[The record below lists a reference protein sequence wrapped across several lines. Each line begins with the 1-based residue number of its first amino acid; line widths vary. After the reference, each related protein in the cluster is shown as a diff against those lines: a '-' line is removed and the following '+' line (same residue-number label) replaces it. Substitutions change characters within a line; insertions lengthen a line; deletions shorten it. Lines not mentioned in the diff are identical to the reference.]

1 MIRLLSF
8 LSLLTWAVPAWADYV
23 VERGDVLSVIITEE
37 PKLSRETKV
46 NADGRIML
54 PQLGGIPVAGAG
66 LDAIRERIEQELAK
80 RDIIRS
86 PTVMVEVA
94 TYRPFFIG
102 GAVARPG
109 AIAFEPGLTVRHAL
123 VLAGGPD
130 RSRDAAQLTTTEM
143 LELRAKWRASSYH
156 LLQVKSRI
164 ARLEAELNRAGNPNL
179 GALDTRFVS
188 PQDAKG
194 ILSLDA
200 GLLRDRLEEWS
211 AEQAHLKDVLSLL
224 DFELQVLSKQADHQE
239 RERALQQ
246 DEVENARSL
255 LNKGLIPLPRLQ
267 ELERQESRLSRDL
280 LENQAF
286 AARASQN
293 KANMKHDLDSADT
306 KWRIEVRRDL
316 SDAMLE
322 RTRLEAEIEVLGDRL
337 MASGLSLNGD
347 GTIPRLVPEVII
359 HRSVAGR
366 DEVLNATMTTE
377 VQPGDVL
384 DVDLAEA
391 PS

>member
-23 VERGDVLSVIITEE
+23 VERGDVLSVIIAEE
-37 PKLSRETKV
+37 PKLNRETKV

-54 PQLGGIPVAGAG
+54 PQLGGIPVAGTG
-66 LDAIRERIEQELAK
+66 LDAIRERIERELAK
-80 RDIIRS
+80 LDIIRS

-94 TYRPFFIG
+94 TYRPFYIG

-130 RSRDAAQLTTTEM
+130 KSAQLTTTET
-143 LELRAKWRASSYH
+143 LELQAKWRASSYH

-164 ARLEAELNRAGNPNL
+164 VRLEAELNRVGGPNL
-179 GALDTRFVS
+179 GALDTRSVS

-194 ILSLDA
+194 IISLDA
-200 GLLRDRLEEWS
+200 GLLRDRLDEWS
-211 AEQAHLKDVLSLL
+211 ANQAHLKDVLGLV
-224 DFELQVLSKQADHQE
+224 DFELDVLAKQTDYQE
-239 RERALQQ
+239 KERALQR

-280 LENQAF
+280 LESQAY

-293 KANMKHDLDSADT
+293 KATMKHDLDSADT

-316 SDAMLE
+316 SNAMLE
-322 RTRLEAEIEVLGDRL
+322 RTQLEAELEVIGNRL
-337 MASGLSLNGD
+337 MVAGLSPNGE
-347 GTIPRLVPEVII
+347 GTMPRLVPEVVI

-366 DEVLNATMTTE
+366 DQTLNATMTTE

-384 DVDLAEA
+384 DVDFTEA